1 MIWQVSPTPDQEIT
15 NRLMSDLGVDH
26 SIASLLAQRGIHSFE
41 EAKAFFRPQL
51 KQLHDPM
58 LMADMPEA
66 VARIKEAF
74 DKKESIMVFGDYDV
88 DGTTAVSLMASYLKS
103 KTELVT
109 TYIPDRYTEGYGLSF
124 QGIDVAAQ
132 NGITLMVVLDCG
144 VKAIEKVTY
153 AKEKGVDVIICDHHN
168 PGERLPDAI
177 AVLDPKR
184 SDCNYPFKELCGCG
198 VGFKLIQAIT
208 ETEGEKI
215 ETLLHYL
222 DLVAVAVGADIVPMI
237 DENRVMT
244 YFGLRQINNNPRP
257 GLKALM
263 SGFDLKDFCNSDV
276 VFKIAPR
283 INAAGRMV
291 HGNFAVD
298 LLMAENDEQTIKMA
312 EQIEVFNTDRRALDQ
327 QITEE
332 ALTQILEND
341 EIKHYSTVVY
351 DPNWL
356 KGVIGIVASRL
367 TETHYRPTVVFTKS
381 GEHLVASA
389 RSVKGFDLYSTLE
402 ACSDTIVQF
411 GGHKYAAGLTIKAD
425 QYDAFK
431 ACFEAEVKARIS
443 ETQRIPS
450 IQIDFEIQLSDITP
464 KFFRILKQFEPF
476 GPNNMTPV
484 FMSSAVSDSGF
495 GKAVGSNA
503 EHLRLAVKQDQ
514 SIVPAIGFGLGNKLP
529 LIQNHAV
536 FDIVYTV
543 DLNEWN
549 GQSNLQLK
557 LRDLR
562 QTLT

>member
-1 MIWQVSPTPDQEIT
+1 MIWQVSPAPDQEIT

-381 GEHLVASA
+381 GEAPRCV
-389 RSVKGFDLYSTLE
+389 G
-402 ACSDTIVQF
+402 
-411 GGHKYAAGLTIKAD
+411 
-425 QYDAFK
+425 
-431 ACFEAEVKARIS
+431 
-443 ETQRIPS
+443 
-450 IQIDFEIQLSDITP
+450 
-464 KFFRILKQFEPF
+464 PF
-476 GPNNMTPV
+476 
-484 FMSSAVSDSGF
+484 S
-495 GKAVGSNA
+495 
-503 EHLRLAVKQDQ
+503 
-514 SIVPAIGFGLGNKLP
+514 
-529 LIQNHAV
+529 
-536 FDIVYTV
+536 
-543 DLNEWN
+543 
-549 GQSNLQLK
+549 
-557 LRDLR
+557 
-562 QTLT
+562 